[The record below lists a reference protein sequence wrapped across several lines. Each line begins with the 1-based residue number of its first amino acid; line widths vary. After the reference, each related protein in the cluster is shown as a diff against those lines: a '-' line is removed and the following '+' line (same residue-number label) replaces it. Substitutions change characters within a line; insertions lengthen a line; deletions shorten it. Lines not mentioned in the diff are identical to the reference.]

1 MAFTNIFKT
10 ITGGA
15 VVTDLASPYKLA
27 VDELIFIDF
36 KTSILYQKILKR
48 CYAKSIGLSD
58 EEARNLWDSVELG
71 NAQYGIITQI
81 ADAMTKKKEL
91 FLVNDS
97 GIVRVADAEEMEQIR
112 KDYAEKASSK
122 IGVYMNFKKY
132 TLTDIIKVYMSLIYD
147 IMNGAKV
154 NLGLAKALQLKMADL
169 RKLVATSSSED
180 TKGQAKAIVEAL
192 KNGKSI
198 AIDAGDTIQTTEL
211 QTAPITEG
219 LKLVYGLLASE
230 IGVSTSFVCGEL
242 TSGMAV
248 TGEADVNANEDGIKD
263 FFNSVFKPVIDKL
276 FNKKI
281 MFKTDNW
288 RKIKEYA
295 QIIPYIESSLL
306 IPEEQKKKFF
316 EYIFEMGVE

>member
-248 TGEADVNANEDGIKD
+248 TGEADVNSNEDGIKD